1 MTESMDIAFV
11 MADTSLRDPFFP
23 NVKHMVSSIINPL
36 LQQNYDIRF
45 RLIKF
50 NSGNGTPTI
59 SIVHPFTDSSE
70 IFQQWMRTGD
80 DGAIG
85 ANTQNITICD
95 ALQEALNSE
104 WHSSE
109 IFQQWMRTGDD
120 GAIGANTQNI
130 TICDALQEALNSE
143 WRTGDSNRCHENVV
157 FLVTDNVPCPYL
169 LNTADNRNY
178 NRLCACNNLWTI
190 SNAFVKKNITLMIVG
205 VGQITSICDSL
216 YGSIAKNTGGEYIPL
231 INAIRVLHLV
241 LQSIL
246 IEGDTLLQAL
256 RHIKQEEFE
265 RNSSYCCSVIQI
277 ADSSSMTHHHIA
289 AWLPNHLQ

>member
-23 NVKHMVSSIINPL
+23 NVKHMVLSIINPL

-50 NSGNGTPTI
+50 NSGNGIPTI
-59 SIVHPFTDSSE
+59 STVYPFTDSSE
-70 IFQQWMRTGD
+70 IFQQWLRTGD

-95 ALQEALNSE
+95 AL
-104 WHSSE
+104 
-109 IFQQWMRTGDD
+109 R
-120 GAIGANTQNI
+120 
-130 TICDALQEALNSE
+130 EALNSE

-169 LNTADNRNY
+169 LNTTDNRNY
-178 NRLCACNNLWTI
+178 NRLCACDNLWTI
-190 SNAFVKKNITLMIVG
+190 SNAFVKKNITLMVVG

-231 INAIRVLHLV
+231 INAIHVLHLV

-277 ADSSSMTHHHIA
+277 ADSSSMKHRHIA